1 MMGFRLSNALRLAEN
16 RILVEQLR
24 LLYGNVG
31 SSVIPTLLL
40 VPLLFG
46 VLTNEA
52 NTTGLAV
59 WSVATTLSKLVNWQ
73 HARHHLRT
81 GVTTLQGLPLV
92 WGLIALNAAD
102 GAIWGSLAWFALDNG
117 NLAASVLAI
126 AVLTGVAAN
135 SMSLLA
141 PVLPVYVA
149 FVFAEMVVGV
159 SKLFL
164 IDAPAYHA
172 LGIAGFLYFPIMV
185 GQCLNNARIAK
196 VSIVLRFENVDLIK
210 IADGARR
217 EAEQA
222 NAAKSTFLAAA
233 SHDLRQP
240 IHAQGLFLEVLA
252 QTDLTNYQ
260 SEVLASA
267 RSASLASGE
276 MLNTL
281 LDFSR
286 IEAGV
291 VKPLAQ
297 PFDLQTL
304 FHTIENDLAPTA
316 DAKGLVYRSRETTAV
331 VHSDAIL
338 VELILRNL
346 VSNAIRY
353 SEKGGVLVACRNRT
367 GNAVVEIWDTGV
379 GIAPE
384 NQKAIFREFHQL
396 GNPERDRRKGLGLGL
411 AIVDGLTRA
420 LGHRLSMSSEVGRG
434 SVFKLELPLSCGAVN
449 RDQWTLLTVKD
460 RLQGVRVLVIDDDE
474 TVLSG
479 MAHLLKGW
487 GCHCDT
493 AGTINEA
500 LALARINPPDIVI
513 SDYRLREQRTGTEA
527 VAALRALLDKEVPA
541 LVITGDTAPERL
553 RETLASGIPLLHKP
567 VTPDRLRVAIELSL
581 SNQRH
586 AHSGSS
592 GLGV

>member
-1 MMGFRLSNALRLAEN
+1 MAFSLSNALRLAEG
-16 RILVEQLR
+16 RILIEQLR

-40 VPLLFG
+40 GPLLFG
-46 VLTNEA
+46 VLGNEV

-59 WSVATTLSKLVNWQ
+59 WSVATTLSKLVNWL
-73 HARHHLRT
+73 HARHHLKVQLVASDGPR
-81 GVTTLQGLPLV
+81 LV
-92 WGLIALNAAD
+92 WGLIALNAVD

-149 FVFAEMVVGV
+149 FVLAEMVVGV

-164 IDAPAYHA
+164 IDTPAYQA

-196 VSIVLRFENVDLIK
+196 ASIVLRFENVDLIK
-210 IADGARR
+210 IAEGARR

-222 NAAKSTFLAAA
+222 NMAKSTFLAAA

-252 QTDLTNYQ
+252 QTELTSYQ
-260 SEVLASA
+260 SAVLASA

-291 VKPLAQ
+291 VKPVTQ
-297 PFDLQTL
+297 PFDLQSL
-304 FHTIENDLAPTA
+304 FHTIENDLAPVA
-316 DAKGLVYRSRETTAV
+316 DVKGLVYRSRETTAV
-331 VHSDAIL
+331 VLSDATL

-353 SEKGGVLVACRNRT
+353 TEKGGVLVACRIRASH
-367 GNAVVEIWDTGV
+367 AVVEIWDTGV

-384 NQKAIFREFHQL
+384 NQQAIFREFHQL

-411 AIVDGLTRA
+411 AIVEGLSRA
-420 LGHRLSMSSEVGRG
+420 LGHRLSMTSEVGKG
-434 SVFKLELPLSCGAVN
+434 SVFKLELPLSDSAVN
-449 RDQWTLLTVKD
+449 KDRRPLWSVKD
-460 RLQGVRVLVIDDDE
+460 RLQGVRALVIDDDE
-474 TVLSG
+474 AVRSG
-479 MAHLLKGW
+479 MSHLLQGW
-487 GCHCDT
+487 GCHCNT

-500 LALARINPPDIVI
+500 LALARMNAPDIVI

-527 VAALRALLDKEVPA
+527 IAALRKLLDKEVSA
-541 LVITGDTAPERL
+541 LIITGDTAPERL
-553 RETLASGIPLLHKP
+553 REALASGLPLLHKP
-567 VTPDRLRVAIELSL
+567 VTPDRLRLAIETSL
-581 SNQRH
+581 KAEH
-586 AHSGSS
+586 
-592 GLGV
+592 